1 MTNGGWVRCFG
12 PDKIYLTFPEDSN
25 LGPYKRKVSSL
36 PLCYLVILGL
46 TFVKDLFILWW
57 CYVGWPSPRLTWWQ
71 DNDMVDDSM
80 DQPRDNRVSNTL
92 TIQRV
97 SRDLLDSRI
106 ECRASSTPLL
116 DPVVIFLTLDILC
129 ECPILSNGFICSD
142 IEVFNQLNRE
152 YLMRLL

>member
-1 MTNGGWVRCFG
+1 M
-12 PDKIYLTFPEDSN
+12 
-25 LGPYKRKVSSL
+25 
-36 PLCYLVILGL
+36 
-46 TFVKDLFILWW
+46 ILWW
-57 CYVGWPSPRLTWWQ
+57 WYVGWPSPRLTWWQ

-116 DPVVIFLTLDILC
+116 DPVVIFLSLDILR
-129 ECPILSNGFICSD
+129 ECPILLLAGILNSGMMCSSSTS
-142 IEVFNQLNRE
+142 RE
-152 YLMRLL
+152 DFRRILWENDLWYIYWENVHSFWNHECLCSIPLFQNWVKYYCC